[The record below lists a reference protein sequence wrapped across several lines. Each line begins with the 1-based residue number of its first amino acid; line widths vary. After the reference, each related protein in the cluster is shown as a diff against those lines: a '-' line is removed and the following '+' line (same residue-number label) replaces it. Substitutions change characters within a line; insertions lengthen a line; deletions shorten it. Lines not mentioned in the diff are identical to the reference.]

1 VKKDFEQ
8 CKKWILERM
17 CKDQTV
23 ESVTGSLAHFLTIP
37 HEQLEEHNVCLPV
50 FFVTP
55 IRSFS
60 TTRMERVWVTW
71 TRKQRTMDIDSGEQ
85 VAEEKVVAGLLG
97 KFADEK
103 KAGMNSYIVA
113 LFKFYREL
121 HFA

>member
-1 VKKDFEQ
+1 MKQDFEE

-37 HEQLEEHNVCLPV
+37 HEQLEEHRVCLQ
-50 FFVTP
+50 
-55 IRSFS
+55 SFRYS
-60 TTRMERVWVTW
+60 GQTLFYHEGVADVGDVDA
-71 TRKQRTMDIDSGEQ
+71 KAETMDIDSGEQ

-97 KFADEK
+97 KFAGEK

-113 LFKFYREL
+113 LFKF
-121 HFA
+121 